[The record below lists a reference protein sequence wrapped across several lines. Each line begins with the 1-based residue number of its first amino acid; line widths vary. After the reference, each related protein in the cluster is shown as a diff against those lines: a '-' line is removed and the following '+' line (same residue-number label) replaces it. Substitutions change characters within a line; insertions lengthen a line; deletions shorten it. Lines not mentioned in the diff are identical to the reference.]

1 MSFIYFIFSQ
11 KDKWN
16 LLQLICE
23 SLQMGLDKVYQ
34 TINIFRYNN
43 ANANTENSA
52 ATTAFNIFD
61 SVDADR
67 TACRRLKD
75 K

>member
-1 MSFIYFIFSQ
+1 
-11 KDKWN
+11 
-16 LLQLICE
+16 
-23 SLQMGLDKVYQ
+23 MGLDKVYQ

-67 TACRRLKD
+67 AACIRLKD